1 MCFSQNCAHDICENP
16 HLEEEELTQET
27 EKDVLERIKTEQE
40 GLRSGKTKN

>member
-1 MCFSQNCAHDICENP
+1 MCFSQHCAHDICQKP
-16 HLEEEELTQET
+16 HSEEEELTKET